1 MRISFQALHC
11 PKYGSSESEYED
23 AYSPKKQGELEGDSF
38 RFAVADGATESSF
51 SRLWAQMLVRSYM
64 RSPLTPTNLRRRVE
78 RRCSDWG
85 RQVEVLPLPWFAEE
99 KVRLGAFSTLLGLSL
114 ETQHVAL
121 QTEGQWTALAVGDT
135 CLFQIRESE
144 LLTSFPIKCADEF
157 GYHPSLVSSNRDR
170 NQAIW
175 EQQDRIERTG
185 QWQACDTF
193 FLMTDALACW
203 FLSQF
208 EKGEKPWMTLNT
220 VAEQAQLLRG
230 YFGNW
235 TDEIRASRAMRN
247 DDVTLLI
254 VDVEGNYETATAG

>member
-51 SRLWAQMLVRSYM
+51 SRLWAQMLVRSYIQ
-64 RSPLTPTNLRRRVE
+64 SPLTPKNLRRRLK
-78 RRCSDWG
+78 RRCYDWDK
-85 RQVEVLPLPWFAEE
+85 QVKVQPLPWFAEE

-114 ETQHVAL
+114 ETQD
-121 QTEGQWTALAVGDT
+121 TTSSIDGQWTALAVGDT
-135 CLFQIRESE
+135 CLFQIRDNE
-144 LLTSFPIKCADEF
+144 LLTSFPIERVDEF
-157 GYHPSLVSSNRDR
+157 GYHPSLVSSNRNR

-175 EQQDRIERTG
+175 EQLDRIEHTG
-185 QWQACDTF
+185 QWQAHDTF

-203 FLSQF
+203 FLSRF
-208 EKGEKPWMTLNT
+208 EKGEKPWMTLNA

-230 YFGNW
+230 YFGSW
-235 TDEIRASRAMRN
+235 IDETRASKAMRN

-254 VDVEGNYETATAG
+254 VDIEGNHEIATAG